1 MEDSF
6 MSPEFQQLMEE
17 VHQLMAELK
26 NAPPPPIV
34 PFDELFRREVRI
46 EDSNV
51 DEDNNIYFVNVHFAA
66 QPVQPQFEEGL
77 FDMPAIAPGVLPRRF
92 RLVERS
98 AKRNFLNRTHSG

>member
-1 MEDSF
+1 MENAF
-6 MSPEFQQLMEE
+6 MSPELQEQLAEF
-17 VHQLMAELK
+17 HQLMAELN
-26 NAPPPPIV
+26 NAPEPPIV
-34 PFDELFRREVRI
+34 PFEELFRREVRA

-66 QPVQPQFEEGL
+66 QPEQPQFEEGL
-77 FDMPAIAPGVLPRRF
+77 FDMPAIVPGVLPRMF